1 MNKQESELFDELMAV
16 EQELLDCVDNLISVK
31 WDSNTIKLEIQE
43 LMKHR
48 NKLQKELFGIDDNR
62 EFRV

>member
-31 WDSNTIKLEIQE
+31 WNSNTIKLEIQE
-43 LMKHR
+43 LMNHR
-48 NKLQKELFGIDDNR
+48 NQLQRELFGIDDNKGI
-62 EFRV
+62 

>member
-1 MNKQESELFDELMAV
+1 MDKQESELFDELMAV

-43 LMKHR
+43 LMKQR
-48 NKLQKELFGIDDNR
+48 NQLQRELFEIDDKR
-62 EFRV
+62 GT

>member
-31 WDSNTIKLEIQE
+31 WNSNTIKLEIQE
-43 LMKHR
+43 LINRR
-48 NKLQKELFGIDDNR
+48 NQLQRELFGIDDNKGI
-62 EFRV
+62 

>member
-1 MNKQESELFDELMAV
+1 LDKQESELFDELMAV

-43 LMKHR
+43 LMKQR
-48 NKLQKELFGIDDNR
+48 NQLQRELFEIDDKR
-62 EFRV
+62 GT

>member
-1 MNKQESELFDELMAV
+1 MAV

-48 NKLQKELFGIDDNR
+48 NQLQKELFGIDDNR